1 MCDHSESHLV
11 TTNTKLKELEE
22 QKQNEKDSKQSA
34 STYSNCQ
41 DNSGE
46 LERIK
51 IRGECNSA
59 KVEGVVKC
67 LIKILSE
74 DKNSKCIIFSEHM
87 IVLELIIKML
97 KENYISYQFV
107 WDIDEPETCKKGVL
121 EFKTGPSNVLLMP
134 YSFGAN
140 GLNITEATHVFL
152 VEPTL
157 NRAQEAQAIGMYFF
171 FFMLDFL

>member
-1 MCDHSESHLV
+1 MCDHSESILV

-22 QKQNEKDSKQSA
+22 QKQNEKDSKQST
-34 STYSNCQ
+34 STDFQ

-67 LIKILSE
+67 LTKILSE
-74 DKNSKCIIFSEHM
+74 DKKAKCIIFSEHM

-97 KENYISYQFV
+97 KENYISYQYV
-107 WDIDEPETCKKGVL
+107 WDIDDTETCKKDVL

-171 FFMLDFL
+171 SC

>member
-1 MCDHSESHLV
+1 LV
-11 TTNTKLKELEE
+11 TTSTKLRELEE
-22 QKQNEKDSKQSA
+22 QKQKDAENE
-34 STYSNCQ
+34 SNTAALVNFQ
-41 DNSGE
+41 DNSSE

-51 IRGECNSA
+51 IKGECNSA

-67 LIKILSE
+67 LIKILNQ
-74 DKNSKCIIFSEHM
+74 DKAAKCIIFSEHT

-97 KENYISYQFV
+97 KDNYISYQYINDV
-107 WDIDEPETCKKGVL
+107 ETCKKSIQ

-140 GLNITEATHVFL
+140 GLNVTEATHVLL

-157 NRAQEAQAIGMYFF
+157 NRAQEAQAIGMYP
-171 FFMLDFL
+171 